1 MLLIQNAYY
10 EANTAFVYIGMYM
23 ANVTVGAYHANVITI
38 TRFTDV
44 IGALALSAPNTLLAP
59 SVSCNDPFVQV
70 LRTGL
75 TTIIGVLTALGVVIA
90 VIGIIVGGLMRA
102 TAWGSD
108 QRIAVSNKAISSSI
122 VGLIIVLLAVALGT
136 AIPNWFGLQSSSC
149 PLAPSSQPAPVAT
162 HAPSTTASP

>member
-1 MLLIQNAYY
+1 MLLIQNVYY
-10 EANTAFVYIGMYM
+10 EANTAFICIGMYM
-23 ANVTVGAYHANVITI
+23 ANVIVGAYHTSAVSTV
-38 TRFTDV
+38 RFTDV
-44 IGALALSAPNTLLAP
+44 IGALALSAPSSLLAP

-70 LRTGL
+70 LRSGL
-75 TTIIGVLTALGVVIA
+75 TAIIGVLTALGVVIA

-149 PLAPSSQPAPVAT
+149 PLAPSSQSTPVVT
-162 HAPSTTASP
+162 PTTRP

>member
-10 EANTAFVYIGMYM
+10 EANMAFVYIGMYM
-23 ANVTVGAYHANVITI
+23 ANVIVGAYHANVITI

-44 IGALALSAPNTLLAP
+44 IGALALSAPNSLLAP

-149 PLAPSSQPAPVAT
+149 PLASPSSQFAPVAT
-162 HAPSTTASP
+162 PASSTTRP